1 MLHFFRENAKG
12 WLGYIIVAGIIM
24 VFIPWG
30 ISSYTQDANEAAVA
44 IVNGNDITLQ
54 QYQRT
59 YQQQRSRIQS
69 MLGENASPEM
79 VESILQ
85 PQNILDG
92 LVERELIL
100 NAADE
105 SGFRIGDKQLVAQ
118 IQLMDAFQQDGRFS
132 KPTYERILRNSGF
145 SSTGFES
152 SMLSDALI
160 SQVNLGM
167 RSTALVTNSDVDR
180 YIRIKNQEREVATL
194 IVPAAKFEKDITVED
209 EKIEQYYKENLQQ
222 FVTPEKVSVSY
233 VELKISDI
241 QATIKYTE
249 DELKKVYE
257 SQKSSF
263 GVGEERKASHILLE
277 ITNPDDEKEVNSI
290 LEKAN
295 KLKER
300 IEGGESFAEIAKKE
314 SDDPGS
320 SVQGGD
326 LGYFGKNIMD
336 PAFESTAFAMKEGDV
351 SDPVKTSFGYHIIKL
366 EKIRPGSHKPFEQVR
381 DELIEIF
388 TKQKAE
394 DQFFD
399 QSETLANLAYEQP
412 DSLDTVSELMKLEI
426 KNTALFDDSGNTV
439 SSKLAGLD
447 GRPGEKDIT
456 SNKKLVQIAFSNEVL
471 KKNYNSEPIEVSTN
485 HLVVIHLKEHQK
497 QKQKELAV
505 VKDDIKFVLKKDIAS
520 DLAVASGEKIV
531 KLLKD
536 GGDIATEIK
545 TLGIA
550 WQEKKFIKR
559 QEGNMDRL
567 VVETIFKLNKP
578 KDNAVVTDGLKVR
591 NGDYVIYQFFATKTP
606 DASKVEKA
614 ERDRLSKEL
623 TTVYSNKEFDNFL
636 ASLKQNASV
645 QIFAENIEQ

>member
-12 WLGYIIVAGIIM
+12 WLGYIIVAGIIL

-30 ISSYTQDANEAAVA
+30 ISSYTQDASEAAVA

-69 MLGENASPEM
+69 MLGKNANSEM

-85 PQNILDG
+85 SQNILDG

-100 NAADE
+100 DSADE
-105 SGFRIGDKQLVAQ
+105 SGFRIGSQQLVTQ
-118 IQLMDAFQQDGRFS
+118 IQSMEAFQQDGRFS

-145 SSTGFES
+145 SSANFES
-152 SMLSDALI
+152 SMIADALI
-160 SQVNLGM
+160 SQVNSGM
-167 RSTALVTNSDVDR
+167 KSTVLVTNSDIDQ

-194 IVPAAKFEKDITVED
+194 IVPAAKFENDITVED
-209 EKIEQYYKENLQQ
+209 EKAAQYYKENLQQ

-233 VELKISDI
+233 VELKASDI

-257 SQKSSF
+257 LQKSSF
-263 GVGEERKASHILLE
+263 GVGEERKASHILLQV
-277 ITNPDDEKEVNSI
+277 TNQNDEKEVNSV

-295 KLKER
+295 KLLER
-300 IEGGESFAEIAKKE
+300 IKGGESFAEIAKKE

-320 SVQGGD
+320 SAQGGD
-326 LGYFGKNIMD
+326 LGYFGRNIMD
-336 PAFESTAFAMKEGDV
+336 PVFESTAFAMKEGNV

-366 EKIRPGSHKPFEQVR
+366 EKIRLGSYKPFEQVH
-381 DELIEIF
+381 DELADIF

-399 QSETLANLAYEQP
+399 QSETLANLAYEHP
-412 DSLDTVSELMKLEI
+412 DSLDTVSELMELEI
-426 KNTALFDDSGNTV
+426 KSTALFDDSGRNSG
-439 SSKLAGLD
+439 SSSGNDAG
-447 GRPGEKDIT
+447 GENDVT

-471 KKNYNSEPIEVSTN
+471 NKNYNSEPIEVGIN

-497 QKQKELAV
+497 QAQKELAD
-505 VKDDIKFVLKKDIAS
+505 VKDDITFILKKEIAS
-520 DLAVASGEKIV
+520 DLAVASGEKMV
-531 KLLKD
+531 KRLKD
-536 GGDIATEIK
+536 GGDITTEIK
-545 TLGIA
+545 ALEIT

-559 QEGNMDRL
+559 QERNIDRL
-567 VVETIFKLNKP
+567 VVDTIFKLNKP
-578 KDNAVVTDGLKVR
+578 KDNAIVTDGMKVR
-591 NGDYVIYQFFATKTP
+591 NGDYVIYQFFATKIP
-606 DASKVEKA
+606 DVSKVERA

-623 TTVYSNKEFDNFL
+623 ATVYSNKEFDNFL
-636 ASLKQNASV
+636 AGLKQNASV
-645 QIFAENIEQ
+645 QIFAENIE

>member
-12 WLGYIIVAGIIM
+12 WLGYVIVAGIIM

-30 ISSYTQDANEAAVA
+30 ISSYTQDASEATVA

-59 YQQQRSRIQS
+59 YQQQRSQIQS
-69 MLGENASPEM
+69 MLGKNANPEM
-79 VESILQ
+79 MESILQ

-100 NAADE
+100 NLADE
-105 SGFRIGDKQLVAQ
+105 SGFRIGNKQLVAQ
-118 IQLMDAFQQDGRFS
+118 IQSMDAFQQDGQFS
-132 KPTYERILRNSGF
+132 KPTYERILRNSRF
-145 SSTGFES
+145 SSAGFES

-167 RSTALVTNSDVDR
+167 RSTALVTNNDVDR

-222 FVTPEKVSVSY
+222 FVTPEKVSVWY
-233 VELKISDI
+233 VELKVSDI

-263 GVGEERKASHILLE
+263 GVGEERKASHILLQ
-277 ITNPDDEKEVNSI
+277 ITNPDDEKEVGSI

-295 KLKER
+295 KLLER

-320 SVQGGD
+320 SAQGGD

-336 PAFESTAFAMKEGDV
+336 PAFESTVFAMKEGDV

-381 DELIEIF
+381 DELIDIF

-399 QSETLANLAYEQP
+399 QSETLANLVYEQP
-412 DSLDTVSELMKLEI
+412 DSLDAVSELMKLEI
-426 KNTALFDDSGNTV
+426 KNTALFDDSGSAASN
-439 SSKLAGLD
+439 KLG
-447 GRPGEKDIT
+447 GQSGEEDIT
-456 SNKKLVQIAFSNEVL
+456 NNMKLVQIAFSNDVL
-471 KKNYNSEPIEVSTN
+471 KKNYNSEPIEMDTN
-485 HLVVIHLKEHQK
+485 HLVVIRLKAHQE

-520 DLAVASGEKIV
+520 DLAVASGEKMV
-531 KLLKD
+531 KRLKD

-545 TLGIA
+545 TLGIV
-550 WQEKKFIKR
+550 WQDKKFIKR
-559 QEGNMDRL
+559 QERNIEGL

-591 NGDYVIYQFFATKTP
+591 NGDYVIYQFFATKMP
-606 DASKVEKA
+606 DASKIEKA

-623 TTVYSNKEFDNFL
+623 TAVYSNKEFDNFL

-645 QIFAENIEQ
+645 QVFAENIEQ